1 MLVSDLL
8 HYTEIHWTPIT
19 NHGERSRGNG
29 LDDPRLSE
37 KSLGS
42 SSVRGPAVQREMA
55 LRPTVWPTP
64 PWNPRFPRRPHL

>member
-1 MLVSDLL
+1 MVIKKNLPN
-8 HYTEIHWTPIT
+8 ICRTPIT

-42 SSVRGPAVQREMA
+42 SSVRGPVQREMA
-55 LRPTVWPTP
+55 PRPTVWPTP
-64 PWNPRFPRRPHL
+64 PWNPRFPRPHL